1 MAPPR
6 SVRLRRFSLNDKLV
20 VERLRRA
27 LRVLPIGVPLC
38 AGMLCAGVIDA
49 VVSEPAH
56 ARASVALSTST
67 TRHVGDPPPDLADED
82 LAASDASASAPGSS
96 SPRTPR
102 STTTAAITAASTA
115 AASALSDGDE
125 RSADEAVVAGVLPAA
140 PRAARSGAVR
150 STRDTALESK
160 IDKLLVD
167 GKTPY
172 AAVVVMDAHTGRVL
186 AVAEHSTRGAADGLA
201 LRPIAPAASVFKV
214 ITTSALLQ
222 AGVAA
227 DDEVCF
233 HGGHTRMSER
243 LLKDD
248 PRRDKCIPFAD
259 VLPKS
264 ANVAVAKLATR
275 KLTPATLRAEAAR
288 WGFGA
293 RFADVDGLVP
303 STAVI
308 PEARFGFAEAAAGFG
323 DVKISALHGA
333 MLASVVANDGVLVRP
348 VLDANLEPAPPVR
361 VIPSKT
367 ARALKKMLAETV
379 TDGTA
384 RRAFRQGPR
393 LTVSAAGK
401 TGSLTDYDTGLDTSW
416 FVGFAPAEAPQ
427 FVVAALVVNT
437 AKWHIKAPWVAKE
450 SLRMTLDAHGTAR
463 AAGRVASR

>member
-6 SVRLRRFSLNDKLV
+6 SVRLRRFSLNEKV
-20 VERLRRA
+20 VAERLRRA
-27 LRVLPIGVPLC
+27 LRALPIGVPLC

-56 ARASVALSTST
+56 ARANVALTTSTSTST
-67 TRHVGDPPPDLADED
+67 TATALVGDPPPDLGVDDNAGAVPAAATTAPSKETSAVVQTDEPVV
-82 LAASDASASAPGSS
+82 AAPLPSAP
-96 SPRTPR
+96 RVLR
-102 STTTAAITAASTA
+102 S
-115 AASALSDGDE
+115 G
-125 RSADEAVVAGVLPAA
+125 P
-140 PRAARSGAVR
+140 ARS
-150 STRDTALESK
+150 SRDAALEAK

-167 GKTPY
+167 GQTPY
-172 AAVVVMDAHTGRVL
+172 GAVVVMDAHTGRVL
-186 AVAEHSTRGAADGLA
+186 ALAEHSTRGPSAGLA
-201 LRPIAPAASVFKV
+201 LKPIAPAASVFKV
-214 ITTSALLQ
+214 VTTSALLQ
-222 AGVAA
+222 AGVDAH
-227 DDEVCF
+227 DEVCF
-233 HGGHTRMSER
+233 HGGHTRMNER

-248 PRRDKCIPFAD
+248 PRRDKCIAFGD

-275 KLTPATLRAEAAR
+275 KLTPTVLRAEAAR

-308 PEARFGFAEAAAGFG
+308 PDAPFGFAEAAAGFG

-333 MLASVVANDGVLVRP
+333 VLASIVANDGVLVRP
-348 VLDANLEPAPPVR
+348 VVDANVEPAPPVR
-361 VIPSKT
+361 VISSKT
-367 ARALKKMLAETV
+367 AHALRTMLTETV

-384 RRAFRQGPR
+384 RRAFHQGPR
-393 LTVSAAGK
+393 LSVSAAGK

-437 AKWHIKAPWVAKE
+437 AKWHIKAPWLAKE
-450 SLRMTLDAHGTAR
+450 SLRMTLDEHGTAR
-463 AAGRVASR
+463 AAARVASR

>member
-1 MAPPR
+1 MKRHMAPPR
-6 SVRLRRFSLNDKLV
+6 SVRLRRFSLNDKAV
-20 VERLRRA
+20 AAQLRRA
-27 LRVLPIGVPLC
+27 LRALPIGVPLC

-56 ARASVALSTST
+56 ARASVALTTTTASTST
-67 TRHVGDPPPDLADED
+67 ALVGDPPPDLGLAD
-82 LAASDASASAPGSS
+82 APTASAPSK
-96 SPRTPR
+96 
-102 STTTAAITAASTA
+102 AKA
-115 AASALSDGDE
+115 AATGTIESIDAGE
-125 RSADEAVVAGVLPAA
+125 EPVATGPLPAA
-140 PRAARSGAVR
+140 PRGERSGAVR
-150 STRDTALESK
+150 STREARLEAK

-172 AAVVVMDAHTGRVL
+172 GAVVVMDAHTGRVL
-186 AVAEHSTRGAADGLA
+186 ALAEHSTRGPADGLA
-201 LRPIAPAASVFKV
+201 LKPIAPAASVFKV
-214 ITTSALLQ
+214 VTTSALLQ
-222 AGVAA
+222 AGVGAG
-227 DDEVCF
+227 DEVCF
-233 HGGHTRMSER
+233 HGGHTRMNER

-248 PRRDKCIPFAD
+248 PRRDKCIAFGD

-275 KLTPATLRAEAAR
+275 KLTPTVLRAEAAR

-308 PEARFGFAEAAAGFG
+308 PEAPFGFAEAAAGFG

-333 MLASVVANDGVLVRP
+333 VLASIVANDGVLVRP
-348 VLDANLEPAPPVR
+348 VLDANVEPQAPVR
-361 VIPSKT
+361 VISSKT
-367 ARALKKMLAETV
+367 ARALRTMLTETV

-384 RRAFRQGPR
+384 KRAFRQGPR
-393 LTVSAAGK
+393 LSVSAAGK

-437 AKWHIKAPWVAKE
+437 AKWHIKAPWLAKE
-450 SLRMTLDAHGTAR
+450 SLRMALDEHGTAR